1 MEIQT
6 GKKYA
11 YLFGILA
18 DHELDYDA
26 CDAARAAVV
35 KKVAGQTFCDP
46 VLFNFEPGDYKI
58 VVQKVEE

>member
-1 MEIQT
+1 MEIQP
-6 GKKYA
+6 GNRYA
-11 YLFGILA
+11 SLVGVLA
-18 DHELDYDA
+18 DRELDDVA
-26 CDAARAAVV
+26 RDAARAAVV